1 MGMFIRARDDVRT
14 VYQALHALDCAT
26 AANALA
32 DADRQ
37 LRMLA
42 RRARQHD
49 VLADRVQQA
58 HSAYQER
65 CVRLPARGRAARAQ
79 AAAKA
84 WLTRNIL

>member
-1 MGMFIRARDDVRT
+1 MFTRAREDVRL
-14 VYQALHALDCAT
+14 VNQALGVRDCDT
-26 AANALA
+26 AARALA

-42 RRARQHD
+42 RRARKFGA
-49 VLADRVQQA
+49 LAERVQEA

-65 CVRLPARGRAARAQ
+65 CVRLPPRGRAARAK

-84 WLTRNIL
+84 WLTRNVLG